1 AGHPQHEEDE
11 RRELA
16 DVFGSVH
23 LGDAAETV
31 DGGQGEQ
38 RLEDRGQARR
48 KPVRQHRPE
57 QERERSQDAAGDRPE
72 ADRAE
77 HREERED
84 HGKENA
90 AECQTDV
97 IDAARDGQG
106 LPPQPVCAAAAARM
120 IPAAVTTTA
129 ARIPATAVMTAIT
142 RDVAATMRDL
152 RRVRSRLS
160 VIAPVRNS
168 TPVNHA
174 ARTTRTAAA
183 ASIPRTLVDST
194 SSAVAAESAVPRV
207 AGKVSTSTTAVA
219 AAAAIVVISSCR
231 DRGRSRSFAH
241 SAAGIFDAMVVIAV
255 PLPSCGSTAIRLPGR
270 LPGGPPSRLP
280 NRLPG

>member
-1 AGHPQHEEDE
+1 
-11 RRELA
+11 
-16 DVFGSVH
+16 
-23 LGDAAETV
+23 
-31 DGGQGEQ
+31 
-38 RLEDRGQARR
+38 
-48 KPVRQHRPE
+48 
-57 QERERSQDAAGDRPE
+57 
-72 ADRAE
+72 
-77 HREERED
+77 
-84 HGKENA
+84 
-90 AECQTDV
+90 
-97 IDAARDGQG
+97 
-106 LPPQPVCAAAAARM
+106 M

-129 ARIPATAVMTAIT
+129 ARTPATAETTAIT
-142 RDVAATMRDL
+142 RDFAATMRDL

-255 PLPSCGSTAIRLPGR
+255 PLPSCASTAIRLPGR

-280 NRLPG
+280 NGLPGGFPGRLPGGCRSGAGRDRQRHEDVFEVAFLRGEFGELDAEADAESEDLARFARDDRRASAGLIDLDRCPFFPQVVEERAQIRSLHSDACRGFLPQLFQREIGDDLTVADDDDV